1 MLKCG
6 KILCIVFAG
15 ILLCSC
21 SNGEDIKVSPEIAIA
36 EKTNFTVEKIDVDI
50 PIKNGKEYEVK
61 VTSECKEPFL
71 VKFKTLITEM
81 NSIDHYPYRYVVMD
95 NGETVIKSV
104 RETLYKPVG
113 YICGECI
120 SESAVKLFDYAVS
133 DKCDDNSNL
142 FFFKVETDIEK
153 DGYLE
158 YDIVDSD
165 EKSVLSKKGVLE
177 INSGRGDR
185 WINVFVSDENTELKF
200 IPKYFFGFDYFQ
212 EYNSGFNWNYYG
224 TAWSYF

>member
-1 MLKCG
+1 MLKYR
-6 KILCIVFAG
+6 KILCILFAG

-21 SNGEDIKVSPEIAIA
+21 SNGEDVKVSPEIAIA

-81 NSIDHYPYRYVVMD
+81 NSVDPYPYRYVFMN
-95 NGETVIKSV
+95 NGETVIESI

-113 YICGECI
+113 YICGESI
-120 SESAVKLFDYAVS
+120 SESAVKLFDYSVS

-165 EKSVLSKKGVLE
+165 GKSILSKNGVLE
-177 INSGRGDR
+177 INSSRGNR
-185 WINVFVSDENTELKF
+185 WINVSVSDENAEMKF
-200 IPKYFFGFDYFQ
+200 IPKYFFDYDDLQ
-212 EYNSGFNWNYYG
+212 EYHSGFNWNYYG